1 MSTTKA
7 HHDAD
12 TTAIEGD
19 RPDTNEIIFYPRG
32 LNIVWGNDSRYWR
45 IPNEAKPNN
54 GKNPTAEL
62 IQVSW
67 LEVTGSTA
75 SLETGK
81 KYKIQFFLSLKSDA
95 FGWNGCQV
103 YLMAKIGKRG
113 KYKWSKIVLKDQNTT
128 NSGQGTP
135 FPSEEFVIE
144 VPDNVTDADKKLYFG
159 LYEVWSGKWKGGL
172 QIHKAVV
179 SKVIN

>member
-1 MSTTKA
+1 MSTTSKA

-12 TTAIEGD
+12 VNAIISDDKKEF
-19 RPDTNEIIFYPRG
+19 IFYPRG

-45 IPNEAKPNN
+45 IPSEPQPRN
-54 GKNPTAEL
+54 GKSPTAEL

-67 LEVTGSTA
+67 LEVTGSQN
-75 SLETGK
+75 LETGK
-81 KYKIQFFLSLKSDA
+81 YKIKFYLSLKSDA

-103 YLMAKIGKRG
+103 YLMAKIGRRG
-113 KYKWSKIVLKDQNTT
+113 KYKWSKIQLKDQNTSS
-128 NSGQGTP
+128 SGSGEGTP
-135 FPSEEFVIE
+135 FPSDDFEIE
-144 VPDNVTDADKKLYFG
+144 VPSTATDDDSKKLYFG

-179 SKVIN
+179 TKVA